1 MTIPQYRAPELNFEK
16 QILTP
21 ATDVWLLGI
30 MTMIII

>member
-1 MTIPQYRAPELNFEK
+1 MTISKYRAPELNQEK

-30 MTMIII
+30 IIIIII